1 MNFEVIFLPSA
12 YADLA
17 RLWADNV
24 PLRLAITQAANRVER
39 VLARDAHRRGT
50 SVDNYRTIR
59 ESPLLVLY
67 AVAVDDARARA
78 RAWVV
83 EFRLVEATEDDSI

>member
-17 RLWADNV
+17 RLWTDNI
-24 PLRLAITQAANRVER
+24 PLRREINRASNQVER
-39 VLARDAHRRGT
+39 ELARDAHRKGT
-50 SVDNYRTIR
+50 SIDNYRTIR

-67 AVAVDDARARA
+67 SVSTEQAKV
-78 RAWVV
+78 WVV
-83 EFRLVEATEDDSI
+83 EFVLAEEVGE

>member
-17 RLWADNV
+17 RLWTDNI
-24 PLRLAITQAANRVER
+24 PLRRSINQASDRVEEQ
-39 VLARDAHRRGT
+39 LARDAHLKGT
-50 SVDNYRTIR
+50 PVDNYRTIR

-67 AVAVDDARARA
+67 VVSIDRAKV
-78 RAWVV
+78 WIV
-83 EFRLVEATEDDSI
+83 EFRLAEA